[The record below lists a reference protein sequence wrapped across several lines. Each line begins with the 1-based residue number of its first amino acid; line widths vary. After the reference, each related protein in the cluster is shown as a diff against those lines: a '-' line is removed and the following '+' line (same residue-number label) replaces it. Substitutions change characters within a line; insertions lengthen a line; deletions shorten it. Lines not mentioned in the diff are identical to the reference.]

1 MKKFVL
7 LICCFAIFTLLTCM
21 FMAPS
26 VALADDGMQ
35 SEAAA
40 EPSAGAKI
48 RDWVYT
54 QAEPL
59 VAGISSSAVIG
70 AIFTIVGAVIQRKIK
85 NRIAANTDGTS
96 VLAGDIKTLYTS
108 TKTILAEVKE
118 LKEAIESEIVTLKK
132 LKRIEDVAVIEAQ
145 IEEVIEQ
152 TEEVSTETQKLAT
165 PFLRS

>member
-1 MKKFVL
+1 MKKFIV
-7 LICCFAIFTLLTCM
+7 LICCFAVLTLLICI

-26 VALADDGMQ
+26 VALADDGTQ
-35 SEAAA
+35 SEP

-96 VLAGDIKTLYTS
+96 ALAGNIKTLYTS

-118 LKEAIESEIVTLKK
+118 LKEAIESEVTTLKK
-132 LKRIEDVAVIEAQ
+132 LKKVEDVAAVEAQ
-145 IEEVIEQ
+145 IQEVIEQ
-152 TEEVSTETQKLAT
+152 TEKVSTETQSLAT